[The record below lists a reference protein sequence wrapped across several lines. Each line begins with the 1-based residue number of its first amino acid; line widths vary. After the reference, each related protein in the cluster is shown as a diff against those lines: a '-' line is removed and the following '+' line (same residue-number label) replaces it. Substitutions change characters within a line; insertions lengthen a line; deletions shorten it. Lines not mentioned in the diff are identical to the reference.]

1 MSPFWPP
8 DCRRGG
14 GEGRGNGEQRDESKA
29 DHWEQSPL
37 QQLRGQIFLA
47 PPSSF
52 DLHCLTLRSFFHF
65 GYQIVKLNSKHNSG
79 WPQRNKKQN

>member
-1 MSPFWPP
+1 MILVGITAKNKV
-8 DCRRGG
+8 GG
-14 GEGRGNGEQRDESKA
+14 NESFFPTARLLGVGGSKFPCNNFVDEF
-29 DHWEQSPL
+29 
-37 QQLRGQIFLA
+37 FLA

-52 DLHCLTLRSFFHF
+52 DLHCLTLRIFFHF